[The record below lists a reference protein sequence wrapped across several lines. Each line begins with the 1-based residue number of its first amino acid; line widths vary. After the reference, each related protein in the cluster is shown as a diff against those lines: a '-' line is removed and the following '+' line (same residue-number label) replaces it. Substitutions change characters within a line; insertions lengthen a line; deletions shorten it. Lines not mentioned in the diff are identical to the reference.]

1 MKQYPSIPHLSM
13 IDATT
18 TFYVFDKI
26 DGSNIR
32 AEWSKKKGFHKFGS
46 RKVLLSAESNLALA
60 KTLIEEQTDEISK
73 VLTSL
78 RIQDAILFF
87 EYYGDNSFAGFHEEG
102 NADNKRVYLLDVDVY
117 KQGFLHPKDFVSS
130 FQNILTPTLLAH
142 QPLTEELL
150 RSVRQSTLEGMTRE
164 GIVAKAFAG
173 RQKPHTMAKYKS
185 QEWLD
190 SVKIKYGEN
199 ADAL

>member
-1 MKQYPSIPHLSM
+1 MKQYPSIPHLAK
-13 IDATT
+13 IDATS

-46 RKVLLSAESNLALA
+46 RKVLLTEESSLSLAR
-60 KTLIEEQTDEISK
+60 TLIGKQTEELSK
-73 VLTSL
+73 ALVDLK
-78 RIQDAILFF
+78 IQEAILFF
-87 EYYGDNSFAGFHEEG
+87 EFYGDNSFAGFHEEG
-102 NADNKRVYLLDVDVY
+102 NEDNKRVYLLDVDIY
-117 KQGFLHPKDFVSS
+117 KQGFLHPKDFMKS
-130 FQNILTPTLLAH
+130 FSKVLTPTLPAH
-142 QPLTEELL
+142 QPLTEDLL
-150 RSVRQSTLEGMTRE
+150 YSVRQSTLEGMTRE

-173 RQKPHTMAKYKS
+173 RQKPNLMAKYKS

-190 SVKIKYGEN
+190 AVKTKYGEN